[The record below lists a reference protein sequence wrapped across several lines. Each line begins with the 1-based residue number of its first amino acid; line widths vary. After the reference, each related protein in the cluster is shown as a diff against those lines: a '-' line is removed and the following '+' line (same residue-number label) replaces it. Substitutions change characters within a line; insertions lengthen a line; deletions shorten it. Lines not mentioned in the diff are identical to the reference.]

1 MRNHTRML
9 ILCALFAALTAVG
22 AFLRLPAGAMSIT
35 LQFFFTAM
43 AALLLGPRW
52 GALSQIVYVAL
63 GLAGLPVFTQGGG
76 PGYVFQPSFGFLLGL
91 IPAAWVMG
99 KLAGDGTRPW
109 RTALACAAG
118 DGVLYLVGIPYMYL
132 IFNGYLGR
140 GMSLSAVLWAGM
152 LVYLPGD
159 AVKIAA
165 AALLAKPPAPR
176 PAPAAGV
183 ISCPPVPYT
192 SMRS

>member
-1 MRNHTRML
+1 MRNHTLML

-52 GALSQIVYVAL
+52 GALSQIVY
-63 GLAGLPVFTQGGG
+63 
-76 PGYVFQPSFGFLLGL
+76 
-91 IPAAWVMG
+91 
-99 KLAGDGTRPW
+99 
-109 RTALACAAG
+109 
-118 DGVLYLVGIPYMYL
+118 LVGIPYMYL

-165 AALLAKPPAPR
+165 AALLAKPLLRALPR
-176 PAPAAGV
+176 QQA
-183 ISCPPVPYT
+183 
-192 SMRS
+192 

>member
-165 AALLAKPPAPR
+165 AALLAKPLLRPPPRQPAQY
-176 PAPAAGV
+176 
-183 ISCPPVPYT
+183 PPPL
-192 SMRS
+192 SHIHQ

>member
-63 GLAGLPVFTQGGG
+63 GLAVLPVFTQGGG

-165 AALLAKPPAPR
+165 AALLAKPLLRALPR
-176 PAPAAGV
+176 QQA
-183 ISCPPVPYT
+183 
-192 SMRS
+192 

>member
-9 ILCALFAALTAVG
+9 ILCALFAALTTVG

-91 IPAAWVMG
+91 IPTAAVIG
-99 KLAGDGTRPW
+99 ALTRRNASPV
-109 RTALACAAG
+109 RVALACVAG
-118 DGVLYLVGIPYMYL
+118 LAVLYAVGVPYMAL
-132 IFNGYLGR
+132 ILNGYMGK
-140 GMSLSAVLWAGM
+140 GMSVSGLLWAGM
-152 LVYLPGD
+152 LPFLPGD
-159 AVKIAA
+159 AIKIAVT
-165 AALLAKPPAPR
+165 ALL
-176 PAPAAGV
+176 
-183 ISCPPVPYT
+183 CPLLRKRIPGLG
-192 SMRS
+192 

>member
-165 AALLAKPPAPR
+165 AALLAKPLLRALPR
-176 PAPAAGV
+176 HQA
-183 ISCPPVPYT
+183 
-192 SMRS
+192 

>member
-91 IPAAWVMG
+91 IPAAWVM
-99 KLAGDGTRPW
+99 
-109 RTALACAAG
+109 
-118 DGVLYLVGIPYMYL
+118 
-132 IFNGYLGR
+132 
-140 GMSLSAVLWAGM
+140 
-152 LVYLPGD
+152 
-159 AVKIAA
+159 
-165 AALLAKPPAPR
+165 
-176 PAPAAGV
+176 
-183 ISCPPVPYT
+183 
-192 SMRS
+192 